1 MLQAAFRVRRAHF
14 GCKVKLNM
22 LVHAKSAL
30 YPANSI
36 FICGYLTTPDQVAE
50 ADYRMVADLGF
61 EIEECAL

>member
-1 MLQAAFRVRRAHF
+1 
-14 GCKVKLNM
+14 VKLNM